1 MANISDIRTTIE
13 EAEKLRAE
21 KRAKL
26 LELLPDPA
34 VADILQLYVQ
44 AEIAARNGN
53 HNGVEIAEVIH
64 TKPIIKPGK
73 RTGLKE
79 AIRNLTL
86 PHRFTAN
93 DVYDRLTAQGFQFPD
108 EQDVKGSIRDT
119 LLALRTSANPEIRI
133 AVKWKANTPQ
143 LYEWIRK

>member
-1 MANISDIRTTIE
+1 MANISDIRTTVE

-21 KRAKL
+21 KRAKF
-26 LELLPDPA
+26 LEMLSDPD
-34 VADILQLYVQ
+34 VADILALYVK
-44 AEIAARNGN
+44 AEIAAQNGN
-53 HNGVEIAEVIH
+53 HNGVEIAEPVS

-79 AIRNLTL
+79 AIRNLDL

-108 EQDVKGSIRDT
+108 QQDVKGSIRDT
-119 LLALRTSANPEIRI
+119 LLALRTSANPEIKI
-133 AVKWKANTPQ
+133 AVKWRANTPQ